1 MKSPDFERF
10 LVLISQEIHRAL
22 APTGTL
28 RAGINLS
35 NFLLVSGRDVDG
47 APVGVSPD
55 LARHIARILD
65 VPCQFV
71 TFDTPGELA
80 DAAADDLW
88 DIGNIAHE
96 PDRAL
101 LIDFSQPYVLIDAH
115 FLVQSS
121 SHLIR
126 NEEIDQ
132 KGISIAAFDRSA
144 YELWLKDNLQ
154 HASLVATNSIQH
166 SHDLF
171 MRGEVDVL
179 ASLKPR
185 LLKDLDIDHHR
196 LIEPRFTAIKQAV
209 GIKKTDP
216 AVLRF
221 LNNLISTFIQEGFIA
236 ASLSAH
242 GVADKL
248 TIPELTKT
256 QIE

>member
-1 MKSPDFERF
+1 
-10 LVLISQEIHRAL
+10 
-22 APTGTL
+22 
-28 RAGINLS
+28 
-35 NFLLVSGRDVDG
+35 
-47 APVGVSPD
+47 
-55 LARHIARILD
+55 
-65 VPCQFV
+65 V

-115 FLVQSS
+115 FLVRSGS
-121 SHLIR
+121 DLTR
-126 NEEIDQ
+126 NDEIDQ
-132 KGISIAAFDRSA
+132 RGISIAAFNRSA
-144 YELWLKDNLQ
+144 YELWLKDNLK
-154 HASLVATNSIQH
+154 HASLIAANSIQH

-185 LLKDLDIDHHR
+185 LQKDLDTDQHR
-196 LIEPRFTAIKQAV
+196 LIEPSFTAIKQAV

-216 AVLRF
+216 GVLQF
-221 LNNLISTFIQEGFIA
+221 LNNLIATFIHNGFIA
-236 ASLSAH
+236 ASLEAH

-248 TIPELTKT
+248 SIPEPTFSK
-256 QIE
+256 IG

>member
-1 MKSPDFERF
+1 M
-10 LVLISQEIHRAL
+10 ISQEIRRAL

-35 NFLLVSGRDVDG
+35 NFLLVSGRNADG
-47 APVGVSPD
+47 APAGVSPD
-55 LARHIARILD
+55 LARRIAGILD

-71 TFDTPGELA
+71 TFETPGELA
-80 DAAADDLW
+80 DAVADDLW

-96 PDRAL
+96 PDRAR
-101 LIDFSQPYVLIDAH
+101 LIDFSQPYLLIDAH
-115 FLVQSS
+115 FLVRSCS
-121 SHLIR
+121 KLANIDD
-126 NEEIDQ
+126 IDQ

-144 YELWLKDNLQ
+144 YDLWLRDNLQ
-154 HASLVATNSIQH
+154 YASIIAANSIQH

-171 MRGEVDVL
+171 MSGEVDVL

-185 LLKDLDIDHHR
+185 LQKDLDTDQHR

-216 AVLRF
+216 IVLQF
-221 LNNLISTFIQEGFIA
+221 LNNLIATTIREGFIA
-236 ASLSAH
+236 ESLQAH

-248 TIPELTKT
+248 TIPELTKAPD
-256 QIE
+256 

>member
-1 MKSPDFERF
+1 M
-10 LVLISQEIHRAL
+10 ISQEIQRAL

-35 NFLLVSGRDVDG
+35 NFLLVSGHKADG
-47 APVGVSPD
+47 IPAGVSPD
-55 LARHIARILD
+55 LALHIARVLD

-115 FLVQSS
+115 FLVRSS
-121 SHLIR
+121 SNLFR
-126 NEEIDQ
+126 NEQIDR

-154 HASLVATNSIQH
+154 NANLIAANSIQH

-171 MRGEVDVL
+171 LRGEVDVL

-185 LLKDLDIDHHR
+185 LQKDLDTDQHR

-216 AVLRF
+216 SVLRF
-221 LNNLISTFIQEGFIA
+221 LNNLIANAIQDGFIA
-236 ASLSAH
+236 ASLAAH

-248 TIPELTKT
+248 SLPELKNP

>member
-28 RAGINLS
+28 RAAINLS
-35 NFLLVSGRDVDG
+35 NFLLVSGRNADG
-47 APVGVSPD
+47 TPAGVSPD
-55 LARHIARILD
+55 LARHIARVLD
-65 VPCQFV
+65 VHCQFV

-115 FLVQSS
+115 FLVRSGS
-121 SHLIR
+121 NLTR

-132 KGISIAAFDRSA
+132 KGIRIAAFNRSA

-154 HASLVATNSIQH
+154 HASLIAANSIQH

-185 LLKDLDIDHHR
+185 LQKDLDTDQHR

-216 AVLRF
+216 GVLQF
-221 LNNLISTFIQEGFIA
+221 LNNLIATFIHNGFIA
-236 ASLSAH
+236 ASLEAH

-248 TIPELTKT
+248 SIPEPTFPK
-256 QIE
+256 IG